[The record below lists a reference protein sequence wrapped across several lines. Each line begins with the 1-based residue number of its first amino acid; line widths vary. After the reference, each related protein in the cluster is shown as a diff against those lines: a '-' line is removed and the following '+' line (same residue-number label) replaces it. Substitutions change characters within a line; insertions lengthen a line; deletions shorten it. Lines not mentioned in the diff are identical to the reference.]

1 MSQTNDNN
9 ITDTIVLAIPDDM
22 PDAVDI
28 IKRGRGRP
36 KNEKIVEE
44 KILMKRGRK
53 IINPLCTSK
62 DKEYY
67 AQYYRDHYQGV
78 KVICSVCGNPEIKK
92 QILLAHVR
100 TNKCFRDELL
110 KNILKMQI
118 N

>member
-9 ITDTIVLAIPDDM
+9 ITDTIVLAIPDDI

-36 KNEKIVEE
+36 KKIVEE
-44 KILMKRGRK
+44 KKPMKRGRP

-67 AQYYRDHYQGV
+67 AQYYRDHFQGV
-78 KVICSVCGNPEIKK
+78 KVVCPVCSNPDIKK
-92 QILLAHVR
+92 QRLLAHVR
-100 TNKCFRDELL
+100 TNKCFRDELF
-110 KNILKMQI
+110 KKKYPQDAN
-118 N
+118 